1 MATALDEARYRYNR
15 HGGGGVGAGQDD
27 DEFGTRQQQ
36 QPQQQQQPPQHQFN
50 PDSSTRSNKNVS
62 FAAINAT
69 ANAAHANAARSFL
82 DVSWAS
88 GIAGDPRSIILD
100 HGSGISRI
108 SRSSASLLLLEQ
120 VQEPGAISFIGQ
132 AVQDVL
138 DVGLL
143 ARELLRVAHLFAE
156 FNQGR
161 FGGGGLGESGGTV
174 AMTSWSSSTMYDTPQ
189 PIQLVDGDVDIDNDD
204 YVEDPEQTKAI
215 VQTMEWGILVAERML
230 EVQSL
235 IEQHRRS
242 KQQQRRQQQQQPE
255 PTVYVAYAGMDKAS
269 GYLARLEEEA
279 MTGGG
284 CTIRFARDTTKLRND
299 NTRDPPASLL
309 YNTCLS
315 SPVVLLLLSWEA
327 TQETWPIAEL
337 FCALARQR
345 RERAGTGG
353 TGAPP
358 KPPPPQHQRCQLVV
372 DAYPGQVWLDVNAQ
386 SSTGTTTSSSPQQGS
401 RPSPDRWRRDLQRLF
416 PMDDFVQSAHW
427 IAYTEA
433 STDAHVRTVARA
445 VAKIYRPIL
454 RRTRGRFWWLW
465 GSQRR

>member
-1 MATALDEARYRYNR
+1 
-15 HGGGGVGAGQDD
+15 
-27 DEFGTRQQQ
+27 
-36 QPQQQQQPPQHQFN
+36 
-50 PDSSTRSNKNVS
+50 
-62 FAAINAT
+62 
-69 ANAAHANAARSFL
+69 
-82 DVSWAS
+82 
-88 GIAGDPRSIILD
+88 
-100 HGSGISRI
+100 
-108 SRSSASLLLLEQ
+108 
-120 VQEPGAISFIGQ
+120 
-132 AVQDVL
+132 
-138 DVGLL
+138 
-143 ARELLRVAHLFAE
+143 
-156 FNQGR
+156 
-161 FGGGGLGESGGTV
+161 
-174 AMTSWSSSTMYDTPQ
+174 MTSWSSSTMYDTPQ
-189 PIQLVDGDVDIDNDD
+189 PIQLVDGDDVDDDTD

-215 VQTMEWGILVAERML
+215 VQTMEWGILVATRML

-235 IEQHRRS
+235 IEQHRR
-242 KQQQRRQQQQQPE
+242 QQRREQQQQQE

-284 CTIRFARDTTKLRND
+284 GGTIRFARDTTKLRND

-315 SPVVLLLLSWEA
+315 APVVLLLLSWEA

-345 RERAGTGG
+345 RERAGAGGG
-353 TGAPP
+353 TGSPP
-358 KPPPPQHQRCQLVV
+358 KPPQHQRCQLVV

-386 SSTGTTTSSSPQQGS
+386 SSTGTTSNSSPQQGS

-427 IAYTEA
+427 IAYTETT
-433 STDAHVRTVARA
+433 TDAHVRTVARA